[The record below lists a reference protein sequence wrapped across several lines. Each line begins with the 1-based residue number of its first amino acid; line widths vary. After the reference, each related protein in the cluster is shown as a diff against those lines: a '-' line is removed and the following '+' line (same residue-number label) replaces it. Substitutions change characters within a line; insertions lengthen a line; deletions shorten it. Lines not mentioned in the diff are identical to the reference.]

1 MRFNFEFTTVQILWT
16 LTFAALLVLLVVLL
30 GRDRARRFPWFTVS
44 IVLVALQMLASRELS
59 GRMPQFTLQTIFVT
73 LADAMAL
80 VGVLVLVE
88 MARRA
93 FNGLARSLWIVNS
106 AGLLVVAGV
115 VAAVLGPWP
124 AWKTLTADSQVAALR
139 LMQLAAEKTDLLV
152 ILLTVGLGLLVV
164 LFGRRYRA
172 GWRSHAQRLVIG
184 LWTAAI
190 ARLALMVAL
199 GRMEGALRRLA
210 MTATPESRAAS
221 ERIVAISEKTI
232 NANSAVYLA
241 VLVWWI
247 ACLWIDEP
255 GAEDEAAELAPEKE
269 R

>member
-1 MRFNFEFTTVQILWT
+1 MRFNFEFTTVQVLWT

-59 GRMPQFTLQTIFVT
+59 GRMAQFTLQAIFAT

-88 MARRA
+88 LARRA
-93 FNGLARSLWIVNS
+93 FDGLERSLWIVNS
-106 AGLLVVAGV
+106 VGLLAVAGV

-124 AWKTLTADSQVAALR
+124 AWKTLTADSHVAALR

-164 LFGRRYRA
+164 LFGRRYKA
-172 GWRSHAQRLVIG
+172 GWRSHALRLVIG
-184 LWTAAI
+184 LWTAAL
-190 ARLALMVAL
+190 ARLTLMVVL
-199 GRMEGALRRLA
+199 GRMEGALHRLA

-221 ERIVAISEKTI
+221 ERIVALSGKTI
-232 NANSAVYLA
+232 NANSAVYLV

-255 GAEDEAAELAPEKE
+255 GVEDEAAQLAPEE
-269 R
+269 DR

>member
-1 MRFNFEFTTVQILWT
+1 MRFNFDFTTVQVLWT

-30 GRDRARRFPWFTVS
+30 GRDRARRFPWFTAS
-44 IVLVALQMLASRELS
+44 IVLVALQMQASRELS
-59 GRMPQFTLQTIFVT
+59 GRMAQFTLQGIFAT
-73 LADAMAL
+73 LGDGMAL

-93 FNGLARSLWIVNS
+93 FDGLERSLWIVNS

-115 VAAVLGPWP
+115 VTAVLGPWP
-124 AWKTLTADSQVAALR
+124 AWKTLTADSHVAALR

-184 LWTAAI
+184 LWTAAM